1 MSDEDNS
8 ALMDRK
14 EDDIVQHTASTLSLE
29 TKLIFSSCMC
39 LATKSFSTRTESRT
53 ESMASTQAWLV
64 TCCVTV
70 VLPAREDDQLHE
82 KILAEMDPADP
93 EQILKIILMRNMR
106 H

>member
-1 MSDEDNS
+1 
-8 ALMDRK
+8 
-14 EDDIVQHTASTLSLE
+14 
-29 TKLIFSSCMC
+29 
-39 LATKSFSTRTESRT
+39 
-53 ESMASTQAWLV
+53 MASTQAWLV